1 MSHTP
6 DPALPEQEL
15 LGLLRE
21 VTSFEITRFDKET
34 DDQLGTLEERR
45 RQTVRLAAENRQK
58 RDALKSLVKDSSG
71 FETTTSGQFQKLNL
85 ANHLHLDSKICPVC
99 LEKSQFGADIA
110 KDIADSLSL
119 IEKEVA
125 SVQLVTPELLD
136 QLEQAEKDLK
146 SATGLTRE
154 IERQIRSAIQQ
165 NDALKRADDLAQARA
180 IILGRVEQFLE
191 TTVEDFQQ
199 RPINFEN
206 LRSKIEELQD
216 LVDPQA
222 LRDRIAH
229 AENMVSNYASEML
242 SSLPTTAPLTDA
254 RLQFLADGR
263 IRVIEAER
271 QRQINLVDVG
281 SDQNYL
287 AIHLALLFGLHK
299 HFEQSSSPVPGLL
312 VIDQISRPYYPSA

>member
-1 MSHTP
+1 MLTQSAGLGMSHTP

-99 LEKSQFGADIA
+99 QEKSQFGADIA

-199 RPINFEN
+199 RPINFKN

-271 QRQINLVDVG
+271 QRQINLVDVA

-287 AIHLALLFGLHK
+287 AIHLVSDPKVLLIRTI
-299 HFEQSSSPVPGLL
+299 PC
-312 VIDQISRPYYPSA
+312 

>member
-1 MSHTP
+1 MSHAP
-6 DPALPEQEL
+6 DPALSEQEL
-15 LGLLRE
+15 LGLLKE

-99 LEKSQFGADIA
+99 QEKSQFGADIA

-165 NDALKRADDLAQARA
+165 NDVS
-180 IILGRVEQFLE
+180 IY
-191 TTVEDFQQ
+191 FQ
-199 RPINFEN
+199 
-206 LRSKIEELQD
+206 K
-216 LVDPQA
+216 
-222 LRDRIAH
+222 
-229 AENMVSNYASEML
+229 
-242 SSLPTTAPLTDA
+242 
-254 RLQFLADGR
+254 
-263 IRVIEAER
+263 
-271 QRQINLVDVG
+271 
-281 SDQNYL
+281 
-287 AIHLALLFGLHK
+287 
-299 HFEQSSSPVPGLL
+299 
-312 VIDQISRPYYPSA
+312 